1 MRSSTPGDVGSKWVW
16 PAIKKGVA
24 LTVDPIRNLPEIL
37 CSESLLVGIEGAV
50 VSASQV
56 KITPMQGVYT

>member
-1 MRSSTPGDVGSKWVW
+1 MRSSTPGYVGSKWVW